1 MSTENPPMSNDVH
14 TLSGAYALHALTP
27 EEAEEFARHLAGCE
41 SCRIEVRE
49 FEEAAARM
57 GAAEAL
63 VPPPAL
69 KDRLLAAIDRTP
81 QQPPAPPAP
90 EPAPQAPETSTPAA
104 RVTTLHPRRWLTW
117 VATAAAAVVLIGI
130 GVVGVRTLVGDQSP
144 DLSTAASEV
153 FAASD
158 VQTATV
164 RTANGGKLRVGV
176 SPKLGEMAVDTRDL
190 PELDGSHV
198 YQIWAI
204 HDGTMKSA
212 AVLADPDAGAAMG
225 LPAPETQVAL
235 TVEPKGGSKQPT
247 TSPIVEVDPHAL

>member
-1 MSTENPPMSNDVH
+1 MSSDVH

-63 VPPPAL
+63 LPPPEL
-69 KDRLLAAIDRTP
+69 KDRLLVAIDRTP
-81 QQPPAPPAP
+81 QLPPRAVEGAGDLPAPVVAHR
-90 EPAPQAPETSTPAA
+90 T
-104 RVTTLHPRRWLTW
+104 VGPRRWLTW
-117 VATAAAAVVLIGI
+117 VAVAAAAVVLVGI
-130 GVVGVRTLVGDQSP
+130 GVVGVRTLVGDQTSE
-144 DLSTAASEV
+144 LSTAASQV
-153 FAASD
+153 FSAPD
-158 VQTATV
+158 VRTATV

-176 SPKLGEMAVDTRDL
+176 SSKLDEMAVDTRDL

-204 HDGTMKSA
+204 HDGTMRSA
-212 AVLADPDAGAAMG
+212 AILADPESGAAMG
-225 LPAPETQVAL
+225 LPGPETQVAL
-235 TVEPKGGSKQPT
+235 TVEPAGGSKQPT
-247 TSPIVEVDPHAL
+247 TNPIVAVDPHAL